1 MLALGFDFG
10 LRRIGV
16 AVGSRLGGQARAL
29 TTVGYCGKHPDWTRL
44 EEIVTEWKPDRLI
57 VGLPYNIDGSE
68 SDSSRAARRFAGRL
82 QQHCRIPVELVDER
96 LSSREAEQRL
106 KSERRSGARK
116 KRVQATDVDQ
126 EAAAVIL
133 QGWLDQPRRQGDEK

>member
-1 MLALGFDFG
+1 MLAIGFDFG

-29 TTVGYCGKHPDWTRL
+29 TTVGYQGKTPDWARL
-44 EEIVTEWKPDRLI
+44 EEIVAEWKPDRLV

-68 SDSSRAARRFAGRL
+68 SEMSRAVRRFAGRL
-82 QQHCRIPVELVDER
+82 QDRCRIRVELVDER

-106 KSERRSGARK
+106 KTQRRSGSRK
-116 KRVQATDVDQ
+116 KRVQAADVDQ

-133 QGWLDQPRRQGDEK
+133 QGWLDQTGKQGVEE